1 MQFGALPNRTPRA
14 IATITSTSRVC
25 SPRMEQFGCTSFFER
40 TTQEKHMEVVFC
52 LPVQQKT
59 PVQDDDAWAGWVF
72 LASISCH
79 DSTCSMRAPSHVS
92 RHTPPGPRKPTQQ
105 AKGVAT
111 ATDRPKRGS
120 LSLTEVK
127 AVAPIHGLFFGFVF
141 IAPITSA
148 ESRMATNTS
157 LAH

>member
-1 MQFGALPNRTPRA
+1 MSWGRGSIIETGGRNSALCRTGRRA
-14 IATITSTSRVC
+14 QR
-25 SPRMEQFGCTSFFER
+25 
-40 TTQEKHMEVVFC
+40 
-52 LPVQQKT
+52 T

-111 ATDRPKRGS
+111 VTDRPKRGS

-127 AVAPIHGLFFGFVF
+127 AVAPIHGFLFGFVF

-148 ESRMATNTS
+148 ENRMAANTS
-157 LAH
+157 LAHRQCPWGIDSLEPAKTAQRGLLRMDMPP